1 MNKKSFFLFPIIT
14 DYIDYIENIRGLSNN
29 TTKSYER
36 DLLKFSNFVKSSGI
50 TNFQFITEDICSG
63 WIADLFQKNVSPRS
77 IQRHI
82 SSAKGFF
89 SYVKKNGLIDNSPFE
104 LIASP
109 KAPNYLPNVLSPED
123 VEQLLSFKP
132 KNTQEIRDIAIV
144 ELIYSSG
151 LRVSEVVS
159 SNTNDFEENKDFLRV
174 LGKGSKTRLVPV
186 GRFAKA
192 AIARWL
198 LERNKLHTKDESLFV
213 NLRGGRISSR
223 SIQERIKKLALI
235 QGLPPVNPH
244 MLRHSFATHLL
255 ESSGDLRSIQEL
267 LGHSSLSTT
276 QIYTRLDYQH
286 LIKVYEKSHPRA
298 TKENAQN

>member
-1 MNKKSFFLFPIIT
+1 MNEAKYFLCKLIH
-14 DYIDYIENIRGLSNN
+14 DYLDFLENIKGLSKN
-29 TTKSYER
+29 TTSSYQR
-36 DLLKFSNFVKSSGI
+36 DLNKLSKFLQASDINGFNGLS
-50 TNFQFITEDICSG
+50 EEICSA
-63 WIADLFQKNVSPRS
+63 WIADLFQHNVSARS

-89 SYVKKNGLIDNSPFE
+89 NYLKKIGLVTDSPFD
-104 LIASP
+104 LISSP
-109 KAPNYLPNVLSPED
+109 KSPSHLPSVLSPEE
-123 VEQLLSFKP
+123 VSQLLNFKP
-132 KNTQEIRDIAIV
+132 KNAQEKRDLAII

-151 LRVSEVVS
+151 LRVSEAVNV
-159 SNTNDFEENKDFLRV
+159 NLNDFEDNKNFLRV

-186 GRFAKA
+186 GRYAQN
-192 AIARWL
+192 AINDWMV
-198 LERNKLHTKDESLFV
+198 EREKLSTNDNALFV
-213 NLRGGRISSR
+213 NLRGNRISTR
-223 SIQERIKKLALI
+223 SVQERIKNIAI
-235 QGLPPVNPH
+235 MQGLPPVNPH

-298 TKENAQN
+298 HKKNV

>member
-36 DLLKFSNFVKSSGI
+36 DLLKFSNFVKSAGI

-104 LIASP
+104 LISSP
-109 KAPNYLPNVLSPED
+109 KSPNYLPNVLSPED

-192 AIARWL
+192 AIDKWL

-298 TKENAQN
+298 TKENDQN

>member
-1 MNKKSFFLFPIIT
+1 MNDKKYFLYSLIINYL
-14 DYIDYIENIRGLSNN
+14 DFSENIKGLSKN
-29 TTKSYER
+29 TTKSYQR
-36 DLLKFSNFVKSSGI
+36 DLTKFSKFLEALSINDLEGI
-50 TNFQFITEDICSG
+50 TEEICSA
-63 WIADLFQKNVSPRS
+63 WIADLFQKNVSARS

-89 SYVKKNGLIDNSPFE
+89 NYLKKISLVTDSPFE
-104 LIASP
+104 LINSP
-109 KAPNYLPNVLSPED
+109 KSPNHLPNILSPEE
-123 VEQLLSFKP
+123 VSQLLNFKP
-132 KNTQEIRDIAIV
+132 KNAQEKRDLAII

-151 LRVSEVVS
+151 LRVSEAVN
-159 SNTNDFEENKDFLRV
+159 SNINDFEDNKNFLRV

-186 GRFAKA
+186 GRYAQT
-192 AIARWL
+192 AINDWIIERDKL
-198 LERNKLHTKDESLFV
+198 LSKDDALFI
-213 NLRGGRISSR
+213 NLRGSRITTR
-223 SIQERIKKLALI
+223 SVQERIKNIALM

-286 LIKVYEKSHPRA
+286 LIKVYENSHPRA
-298 TKENAQN
+298 HKKNA

>member
-1 MNKKSFFLFPIIT
+1 MNEKKYFLLLLISNYLDFLK
-14 DYIDYIENIRGLSNN
+14 NIKGLSEN
-29 TTKSYER
+29 TTNSYQR
-36 DLLKFSNFVKSSGI
+36 DLKKFSKFIEASNVNGFKSL
-50 TNFQFITEDICSG
+50 TEEICSA
-63 WIADLFQKNVSPRS
+63 WIADLFQNNVSARS

-89 SYVKKNGLIDNSPFE
+89 NYLKKNGLISSSPFE
-104 LIASP
+104 LINSP
-109 KAPNYLPNVLSPED
+109 KSPSHLPNLLSPEE
-123 VEQLLSFKP
+123 VSQLLNFKP
-132 KNTQEIRDIAIV
+132 KNSQEKRDMAII

-151 LRVSEVVS
+151 LRVSEAVN
-159 SNTNDFEENKDFLRV
+159 SNLSDLEDDKNFLRV

-186 GRFAKA
+186 GRYAKN
-192 AIARWL
+192 AINDWIIEREKL
-198 LERNKLHTKDESLFV
+198 LTKDDALFV
-213 NLRGGRISSR
+213 NLRGSRITTR
-223 SIQERIKKLALI
+223 SVQERIKNIALM

-286 LIKVYEKSHPRA
+286 LIKVYENSHPRA
-298 TKENAQN
+298 HKKNV

>member
-1 MNKKSFFLFPIIT
+1 MSDKNYFLLLIIADYV
-14 DYIDYIENIRGLSNN
+14 DYIKNIKGLSHN
-29 TTKSYER
+29 TTQSYQR
-36 DLLKFSNFVKSSGI
+36 DLIKFSNFAESEGAENLEMLSDDLCSS
-50 TNFQFITEDICSG
+50 
-63 WIADLFQKNVSPRS
+63 WIANLFQANVSPRS

-89 SYVKKNGLIDNSPFE
+89 AYAKKNGLVQDSPFD

-109 KAPNYLPNVLSPED
+109 KSPNYLPNILSPED
-123 VEQLLSFKP
+123 VTQLLNFQP
-132 KNTQEIRDIAIV
+132 KNIQEIRDMAIV

-151 LRVSEVVS
+151 LRVSEAVN
-159 SNTNDFEENKDFLRV
+159 SNTNDFEEDQNFLRV
-174 LGKGSKTRLVPV
+174 FGKGSKTRLVPV
-186 GRFAKA
+186 GRFAKSA
-192 AIARWL
+192 VNKWINERKNIA
-198 LERNKLHTKDESLFV
+198 TKDQALFV
-213 NLRGGRISSR
+213 NLRGGRISAR
-223 SIQERIKKLALI
+223 SIQESVKKLALM

-276 QIYTRLDYQH
+276 QIYTRVDYQH

-298 TKENAQN
+298 NKEHAAD

>member
-1 MNKKSFFLFPIIT
+1 MNEAKYFLCRLIY
-14 DYIDYIENIRGLSNN
+14 DYLDFLENIKGLSKN
-29 TTKSYER
+29 TTSSYQR
-36 DLLKFSNFVKSSGI
+36 DLNKLSKFLQTSDINGFNDLS
-50 TNFQFITEDICSG
+50 EEICSA
-63 WIADLFQKNVSPRS
+63 WIADLFQHNVSARS

-89 SYVKKNGLIDNSPFE
+89 NYLKKIGLVTDSPFD
-104 LIASP
+104 LISSP
-109 KAPNYLPNVLSPED
+109 KSPSHLPSVLSPEE
-123 VEQLLSFKP
+123 VSQLLNFKP
-132 KNTQEIRDIAIV
+132 KNAQEKRDLAII

-151 LRVSEVVS
+151 LRVSEAVNV
-159 SNTNDFEENKDFLRV
+159 NLNDFEDNKNFLRV

-186 GRFAKA
+186 GRYAQN
-192 AIARWL
+192 AINDWMVQR
-198 LERNKLHTKDESLFV
+198 EKLSTNDNALFV
-213 NLRGGRISSR
+213 NLRGNRISTR
-223 SIQERIKKLALI
+223 SVQERIKSIAI
-235 QGLPPVNPH
+235 MQGLPPVNPH

-298 TKENAQN
+298 HKKNV

>member
-1 MNKKSFFLFPIIT
+1 MNENKYFLVPLIA
-14 DYIDYIENIRGLSNN
+14 DYLDFLKNIKGLSKN
-29 TTKSYER
+29 TTSSYKR
-36 DLLKFSNFVKSSGI
+36 DLNKFSKFSEASGV
-50 TNFQFITEDICSG
+50 NDFKMLKEEICST
-63 WIADLFQKNVSPRS
+63 WIADLFQKNISARS

-89 SYVKKNGLIDNSPFE
+89 SYLKKSGLIIDSPFE
-104 LIASP
+104 LINSP
-109 KAPNYLPNVLSPED
+109 KSPSHLPNILSPEE
-123 VEQLLSFKP
+123 VSQLLNFKP
-132 KNTQEIRDIAIV
+132 KNAQEKRDLAII

-151 LRVSEVVS
+151 LRVSEAVN
-159 SNTNDFEENKDFLRV
+159 SNITDFEENKSFLRV

-186 GRFAKA
+186 GRFAQI
-192 AIARWL
+192 AIDEWL
-198 LERNKLHTKDESLFV
+198 NEREKLPIKDEALFV
-213 NLRGGRISSR
+213 NLRGGRISAR
-223 SIQERIKKLALI
+223 SVQEKIKNIALM

-286 LIKVYEKSHPRA
+286 LIKVYENSHPRA
-298 TKENAQN
+298 HKKNAEN

>member
-1 MNKKSFFLFPIIT
+1 MNEAKYFLYKLIY
-14 DYIDYIENIRGLSNN
+14 DYLDFLETIKGLSKN
-29 TTKSYER
+29 TTSSYQR
-36 DLLKFSNFVKSSGI
+36 DLNKLSKFLEISGI
-50 TNFQFITEDICSG
+50 NSFNELTEEICSA
-63 WIADLFQKNVSPRS
+63 WIADLFQHNVGARS

-89 SYVKKNGLIDNSPFE
+89 NYLKKSGLLTNSPFD
-104 LIASP
+104 LINSP
-109 KAPNYLPNVLSPED
+109 KSPSHLPSILSPEE
-123 VEQLLSFKP
+123 VSQLLNFKP
-132 KNTQEIRDIAIV
+132 KNVQEKRDIAII

-151 LRVSEVVS
+151 LRVSEAV
-159 SNTNDFEENKDFLRV
+159 NANLDDFEDNKNFLRV

-186 GRFAKA
+186 GRYARKA
-192 AIARWL
+192 IDEWIG
-198 LERNKLHTKDESLFV
+198 ERKKLSTKDNSLFV
-213 NLRGGRISSR
+213 NLRGKRISAR
-223 SIQERIKKLALI
+223 SVQEKIRNIAI
-235 QGLPPVNPH
+235 MQGLPPVNPH

-298 TKENAQN
+298 HKKNV